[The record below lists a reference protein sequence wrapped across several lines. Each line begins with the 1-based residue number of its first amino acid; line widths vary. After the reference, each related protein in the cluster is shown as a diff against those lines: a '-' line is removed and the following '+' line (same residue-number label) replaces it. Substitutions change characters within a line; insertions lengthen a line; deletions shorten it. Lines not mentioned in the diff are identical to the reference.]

1 MFQNTCLRP
10 LPAPLSMS
18 KFAWIGKVSIRH
30 EDLQGRCFWNQG
42 FRAAENGIC
51 LIDWLVS
58 LLIFTYLFFSMLLG
72 KDFKWE
78 GLVIHF
84 SHFKA
89 HLHCWTIFC
98 FYVCVFLDVCIYLF
112 PLSSWPTTIL
122 HSCVWYVSLDLYFL
136 VKHVIFCLLI
146 YFPVTQITAQGCTVG
161 LILLLHFALSAVLLR
176 SPVLLVLFPVHC
188 FPPLQRPWCAPASL
202 QLGFA
207 VMHAGV
213 DPVPCHHNQH

>member
-1 MFQNTCLRP
+1 MHV

-30 EDLQGRCFWNQG
+30 EDLQDRCFWNQG

-78 GLVIHF
+78 GLVIHI

-89 HLHCWTIFC
+89 HLHCWTSFC
-98 FYVCVFLDVCIYLF
+98 FYVCIFLDVCIYLF
-112 PLSSWPTTIL
+112 PLSSRPTTIL

-146 YFPVTQITAQGCTVG
+146 YFPVTQINNSTGLCCRPYFASSFCTQCCPFKITCVDGAVSSSLLPAAAETAVCT
-161 LILLLHFALSAVLLR
+161 
-176 SPVLLVLFPVHC
+176 C
-188 FPPLQRPWCAPASL
+188 
-202 QLGFA
+202 
-207 VMHAGV
+207 
-213 DPVPCHHNQH
+213 